1 MANEEK
7 KLKEVLRDFKRKE
20 NTSDQLKS
28 FTKASEHFEELVEA
42 GVITK
47 RGNRQLSIDKAHLNS
62 YSVNT
67 RLEYTDS

>member
-7 KLKEVLRDFKRKE
+7 KIKEILKDFEERE
-20 NTSDQLKS
+20 NSSEQLKS
-28 FTKASEHFEELVEA
+28 FAKASKQFEALVEA

-47 RGNRQLSIDKAHLNS
+47 RGNRQLSIDKVHLNS

-67 RLEYTDS
+67 R

>member
-1 MANEEK
+1 MANEER
-7 KLKEVLRDFKRKE
+7 KLKEVLKDFEEKE
-20 NTSDQLKS
+20 DSSDQLES
-28 FTKASEHFEELVEA
+28 FARASRQFEELVEA

-67 RLEYTDS
+67 RLHSL